1 MKKSSMLLSSYT
13 SNLIECGLDEAGR
26 GCLCGPV
33 VAAGVVLPKDFKH
46 EILRDSKQ
54 LSANEREKLA
64 EEIKE
69 KAIEWTIAESTPT
82 EIDTYNILNASILA
96 MHRCIEKLQTQ
107 PELLLID
114 GNRFHPYN
122 FIPYECV
129 IKGDDKFFAI
139 AAASV
144 LAKTHRDSIMKNLAE
159 EFPVYFWEKNMGYPT
174 SVHRKAIENNGIT
187 IWHRK
192 TFRGVKEFI

>member
-1 MKKSSMLLSSYT
+1 MLASSYT
-13 SNLIECGLDEAGR
+13 HNLIECGLDEAGR

-33 VAAGVVLPKDFKH
+33 VAAGVVLPKNFTHK
-46 EILRDSKQ
+46 ILRDSKQ
-54 LSANEREKLA
+54 LSAKERNELA

-69 KAIEWTIAESTPT
+69 KAIEWTISEANAT
-82 EIDTYNILNASILA
+82 EIDTFNILNASILA
-96 MHRCIEKLQTQ
+96 MHRCVEKLQTK

-122 FIPYECV
+122 FIPYQCV
-129 IKGDDKFFAI
+129 VKGDDKFFSI

-144 LAKTHRDSIMKNLAE
+144 LAKTHRDKIMKDLAE
-159 EFPVYFWEKNMGYPT
+159 QFPMYSWEKNMGYPT
-174 SVHRKAIENNGIT
+174 QTHRQAIKDFGIT

-192 TFRGVKEFI
+192 TFKGVKELVSNG